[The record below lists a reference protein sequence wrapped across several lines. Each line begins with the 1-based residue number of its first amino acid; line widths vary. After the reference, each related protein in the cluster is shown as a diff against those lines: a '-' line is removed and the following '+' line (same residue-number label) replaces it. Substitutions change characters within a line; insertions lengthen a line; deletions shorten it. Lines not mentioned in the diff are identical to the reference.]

1 MGMVTIPQDAY
12 SPRQPSVA
20 AARLWCQQLEEGNIL
35 FFPQTPIAL
44 AEDDLRFL
52 LTLEQTSSGL
62 HKNLAYKPQRDE
74 VSGADMKGAD
84 AAASERLHR
93 ILREYSRRVTEFL
106 ESFLSPYESR
116 WQLDYG
122 SFRPQEEQG
131 RDLPLRRRNDLMHTD
146 AFPTRPTH
154 GARILRFFNNLHP
167 TKTRDWITG
176 EPFRT
181 LAPQFTSKTAPQ
193 QIALPREQ
201 STLTRV
207 ASAAACGLG
216 LGRVFPDLKRSP
228 YDDFMMRFHNF
239 LKENVTY
246 QAQGKREAWSFPPGS
261 SWMVYT
267 DMVPHAVLAG
277 QYALEQTFLVAPEAM
292 VAPEHAPLNVLQTMT
307 GQQLA

>member
-116 WQLDYG
+116 
-122 SFRPQEEQG
+122 
-131 RDLPLRRRNDLMHTD
+131 
-146 AFPTRPTH
+146 
-154 GARILRFFNNLHP
+154 
-167 TKTRDWITG
+167 
-176 EPFRT
+176 
-181 LAPQFTSKTAPQ
+181 
-193 QIALPREQ
+193 
-201 STLTRV
+201 
-207 ASAAACGLG
+207 
-216 LGRVFPDLKRSP
+216 
-228 YDDFMMRFHNF
+228 
-239 LKENVTY
+239 
-246 QAQGKREAWSFPPGS
+246 
-261 SWMVYT
+261 
-267 DMVPHAVLAG
+267 
-277 QYALEQTFLVAPEAM
+277 
-292 VAPEHAPLNVLQTMT
+292 
-307 GQQLA
+307 